1 MKLEAEIGVMLPQ
14 AEEGKAHQKLDART
28 DLVKDKLFDFG

>member
-14 AEEGKAHQKLDART
+14 AEEGKAHQKLDNT
-28 DLVKDKLFDFG
+28 GKILL